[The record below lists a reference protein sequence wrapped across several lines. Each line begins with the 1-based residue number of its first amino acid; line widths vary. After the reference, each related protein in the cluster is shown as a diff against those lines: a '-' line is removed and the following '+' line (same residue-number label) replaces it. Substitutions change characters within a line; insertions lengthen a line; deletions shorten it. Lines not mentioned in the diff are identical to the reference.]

1 MAPPRS
7 SSTSRGSS
15 APRGLTAALLL
26 TAVGALLVLLGIFG
40 TGVAVA
46 GVCAAIAGTILAAP
60 FADRPGIVAGWW
72 AMLGAGALLAA
83 VGVGL
88 GFAVE
93 SLGGLIRVLGG
104 GLLAVGVALAYPPG
118 R

>member
-7 SSTSRGSS
+7 SSTSS
-15 APRGLTAALLL
+15 GLKAALLL
-26 TAVGALLVLLGIFG
+26 TAAGALLVLLGPFG

-60 FADRPGIVAGWW
+60 FADRPGVVAGWW
-72 AMLGAGALLAA
+72 AMLAAGALLAA
-83 VGVGL
+83 VGVGI

-93 SLGGLIRVLGG
+93 SVGGLVRILGG

>member
-7 SSTSRGSS
+7 SSTSRGL
-15 APRGLTAALLL
+15 AAALLV
-26 TAVGALLVLLGIFG
+26 TAAGAVLVLLGIFG
-40 TGVAVA
+40 RGVAVA
-46 GVCAAIAGTILAAP
+46 GVCAAIAGTILCAP

-72 AMLGAGALLAA
+72 PMLALGALLAA
-83 VGVGL
+83 AGVAL

-93 SLGGLIRVLGG
+93 SVGGLVRVLGG

>member
-7 SSTSRGSS
+7 NSTSS
-15 APRGLTAALLL
+15 APRGLAAALL
-26 TAVGALLVLLGIFG
+26 LLGIFG

-72 AMLGAGALLAA
+72 AMLAAGALLAA
-83 VGVGL
+83 IGVAL

-93 SLGGLIRVLGG
+93 SLGGLVRVLGG